1 MLPLLGLLG
10 GVALGGL
17 EMGREGI
24 MNRRMRQD
32 GNNRRRAYDRGAG
45 AEEMPMGGLFGG
57 NQAGSGD
64 PMRRGG
70 PGDTKFNESGALYYG
85 GADIDTNN
93 FLSQRYQ
100 QDLQTQQERAAM
112 ARQQVAS
119 GPGYMNAQLNR
130 DKFNLEKQTAED
142 LAAQTKQ
149 ANQWMIENFGSSTT
163 QSLNQN
169 PFITPAIENQ
179 LSTDAYNNAMAA
191 KPNAVLAQ
199 EADIRGKPWV
209 TDMTPENRQEIYKA
223 EDGLR
228 NMREARNF
236 FNQTNALERGAAGG
250 MSEESREQAASWMYQ
265 SLNFLR
271 KGFEAGAMQEA
282 DLELFERIAGNPD
295 SYLNLTDG
303 DMGRMNMIIKEA
315 EDRLTGINKSFGLGA
330 SGRSEVTYTNPTTGG
345 ALVPIDASD
354 VGDALNEAG
363 QGFVAPDARGGG
375 GGF

>member
-45 AEEMPMGGLFGG
+45 GEEMPMGGLFGG

-100 QDLQTQQERAAM
+100 QDLQTQQEGAAM

-130 DKFNLEKQTAED
+130 DEFNLRKQTAED

-149 ANQWMIENFGSSTT
+149 ANQWMIENFGSPTT
-163 QSLNQN
+163 NSLNQN

-191 KPNAVLAQ
+191 KPNAVLAD
-199 EADIRGKPWV
+199 EAKIRGTSWI
-209 TDMTPENRQEIYKA
+209 TDMTPENRQEVMSA
-223 EDGLR
+223 ESGLR
-228 NMREARNF
+228 SMREAREF
-236 FNQTNALERGAAGG
+236 FNKTNALERGGLGG

-282 DLELFERIAGNPD
+282 DLELFEKIAGNPD

-303 DMGRMNMIIKEA
+303 EMGRMNMIIKQAEERLAEA
-315 EDRLTGINKSFGLGA
+315 NSSFGLVP
-330 SGRSEVTYTNPTTGG
+330 SGRSEVTYTNPVTGSP
-345 ALVPIDASD
+345 LVPVDAND
-354 VGDALNEAG
+354 VANALNEAG

>member
-1 MLPLLGLLG
+1 
-10 GVALGGL
+10 
-17 EMGREGI
+17 MGREGI

-57 NQAGSGD
+57 DQAGSGD

-100 QDLQTQQERAAM
+100 QDLQTQQEAAAM

-142 LAAQTKQ
+142 LAALNRQS
-149 ANQWMIENFGSSTT
+149 NEWMVTNFGSPQTKA
-163 QSLNQN
+163 LYEN
-169 PFITPAIENQ
+169 PYLTPQ
-179 LSTDAYNNAMAA
+179 LGQQLAADAYATANATL
-191 KPNAVLAQ
+191 PNQVIAQ
-199 EADIRGKPWV
+199 ESETRGKPWQS
-209 TDMTPENRQEIYKA
+209 MTPESRQEIYKA

-236 FNQTNALERGAAGG
+236 FEKTNALERSAAGG
-250 MSEESREQAASWMYQ
+250 MSDESRKQAASWMYQ

-271 KGFEAGAMQEA
+271 EGFEAGAMQEA
-282 DLELFERIAGNPD
+282 DLKLFEDIAGNPD
-295 SYLNLTDG
+295 SYTNLSDG
-303 DMGRMNMIIKEA
+303 AMGRMKMIIEEA
-315 EDRLTGINKSFGLGA
+315 ENRLSGINKSYGLVP
-330 SGRSEVTYTNPTTGG
+330 SGRSNVVYTSPTTGN
-345 ALVPIDASD
+345 ALEPVDASE
-354 VGDALNEAG
+354 VSDALNTVG
-363 QGFVAPDARGGG
+363 NGTFVDPNGVGVDPKSKGGSW
-375 GGF
+375 